1 MQAVQ
6 SIYVDWGTEQVQLV
20 QALRNPVFDGL
31 ATWLTQLGEA
41 PALLMLALGV
51 LLFYRGGRSLGFWM
65 VAAFLVASGVN
76 AALKDVLSVPRP
88 DTGEVW
94 TNATHDGYST
104 PSAHTMIAA
113 SVWMFAAFSWGGGRA
128 RYLLMVAPFV
138 VAGTRV
144 YLGAH
149 YPGDV
154 VLGLAF
160 GTAIAAALAV
170 LRVRVGDALRDLW
183 AGATVVRARATA
195 ARLVTATLA
204 LLTARA

>member
-41 PALLMLALGV
+41 PALLILALGV
-51 LLFYRGGRSLGFWM
+51 LVFHRGGRSLGFWI
-65 VAAFLVASGVN
+65 VAAFLLASGVN

-113 SVWMFAAFSWGGGRA
+113 SVWMLAAFSWGGGRA
-128 RYLLMVAPFV
+128 RYLLMAAPVV

-154 VLGLAF
+154 LLGLAF

-170 LRVRVGDALRDLW
+170 ARSQASVAARDLW
-183 AGATVVRARATA
+183 AAASFVQARATT